1 MNLNTFIWLSHKTG
15 VTFFMRVIFLTGIR
29 ALAFCVLRSAF
40 CVLRSAFCVLRLQ
53 ETVSG

>member
-29 ALAFCVLRSAF
+29 ALAFCVCRRQYQNKQGLLGERLRDG
-40 CVLRSAFCVLRLQ
+40 
-53 ETVSG
+53 E